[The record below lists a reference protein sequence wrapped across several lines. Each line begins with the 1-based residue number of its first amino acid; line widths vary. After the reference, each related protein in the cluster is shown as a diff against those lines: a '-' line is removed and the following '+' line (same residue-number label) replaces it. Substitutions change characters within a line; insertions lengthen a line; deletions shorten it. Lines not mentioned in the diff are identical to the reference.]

1 MPTTAAILISR
12 QSRYPDGSTGWVRHA
27 ALAVDWIRHRGYT
40 LVSSVGLQTWEMI
53 TSLGSLA
60 RLPMHLHVP
69 CGAHDD
75 PSRIDADITAQFALD
90 RRLVSF
96 RWVTV
101 DSTAISKHELLQTRD
116 RSVIGAADFLLPVA
130 VRTGGSIESHIATRR
145 PDQLLDRSFHYDGQ
159 DRSTVKGY
167 VLEPDRLDPAVES
180 AARGFLIHWTRTSN
194 GPWPGERAVDYYR
207 DVVHSTCYPRS
218 ALDTLLRI
226 AHSRLLRPS
235 ARHMPGNTP
244 TVSLSGLSPND
255 AVPLMRWRT
264 RYGQMSF
271 EPYGIG
277 IRESAARRLS
287 VVPVTYYDADNRPTG
302 LRGDTWM
309 TQSRGRI
316 TDWRNENEYRHRGD
330 LNFSDL
336 EPSDLRLFCRR
347 PAEVPRLHDATG
359 IDTYALFSE

>member
-1 MPTTAAILISR
+1 
-12 QSRYPDGSTGWVRHA
+12 
-27 ALAVDWIRHRGYT
+27 
-40 LVSSVGLQTWEMI
+40 MI